1 MAVAPM
7 LVSQSTRW
15 IASRA
20 VTSPAR
26 VSAKA
31 SNSWPRVMGT
41 ASWSWV
47 RPILR
52 IGENSLPLARKA
64 AISSFIAATSCDVA
78 ERHADVRARSGRRR
92 SWTASS

>member
-7 LVSQSTRW
+7 LTSHRTFW
-15 IASRA
+15 ILSSAW
-20 VTSPAR
+20 TSPAR

-31 SNSWPRVMGT
+31 SNSCPSVIGT

-52 IGENSLPLARKA
+52 TEANSLPLARKA
-64 AISSFIAATSCDVA
+64 AISSFMAATSSTFP
-78 ERHADVRARSGRRR
+78 RAMPTCSAVG
-92 SWTASS
+92 